1 MEHTTF
7 VLIKPDAMKLGLAD
21 TILERFRQEG
31 LTVLR
36 SKKVRVEKEK
46 ILTHYEDVLAR
57 LNKDYLAQAILDEFL
72 DQEVMILVLSEQ
84 DRDPITHVRTII
96 GATDPSKAD
105 PSSLRGQFIHDTL
118 EQSIIEKRWLRNLIH
133 ASDSPEAVVKET
145 ALWFDR

>member
-46 ILTHYEDVLAR
+46 ILVHYEDVLVR

-72 DQEVMILVLSEQ
+72 DQEVMILVLSEENQ
-84 DRDPITHVRTII
+84 DPISHVRTII

>member
-21 TILERFRQEG
+21 TILESFRQEG

-84 DRDPITHVRTII
+84 GHDPITHVRTII
-96 GATDPSKAD
+96 GATDPSKAE

>member
-1 MEHTTF
+1 MEPTTF

-36 SKKVRVEKEK
+36 SKKVRVEKET
-46 ILTHYEDVLAR
+46 ILTHYEEVLAR
-57 LNKDYLAQAILDEFL
+57 LNKDYLSQAILDEFL
-72 DQEVMILVLSEQ
+72 DQDVLILVLSEKDQ
-84 DRDPITHVRTII
+84 DPIKHVRTII

-105 PSSLRGQFIHDTL
+105 PTSLRGQFIHDTL
-118 EQSIIEKRWLRNLIH
+118 EQSIVEKRWLRNLIH
-133 ASDSPEAVVKET
+133 ASDSPEAVQKET

>member
-46 ILTHYEDVLAR
+46 ILVHYEDVLAR

-84 DRDPITHVRTII
+84 DHDPITHVRTII

-118 EQSIIEKRWLRNLIH
+118 EQSIIEKRWLGNLIH